1 MHGAWLNY
9 RSMTADPSLK
19 EQKLKP
25 GTVKRIFSFAKPYQ
39 VSIYVYLATV
49 VVDAALI
56 VATPLLLKKLIDDG
70 VMPKDSSVVTQLA
83 FFVALIAVADAAF
96 NMLGRYFSSR
106 IGEGLIYDLRSLVF
120 AHVQKQSIAFFT
132 RTQTGALIS
141 RINSDVIGAQQAFT
155 STLSGLVSN
164 VVSLLLVGIT
174 MLILS
179 WQITIFS
186 LLMLPLFLIPT
197 KWVGR
202 RLQSLTRESFTLNSE
217 MSSTMTERFN
227 VSGAML
233 VSLYGQPLREEA
245 GFRVRARRVADIGI
259 KTAMLNR
266 LFFIALTSVAAIAT
280 AIAYG
285 IGGHL
290 AINGGLTV
298 GTLLAITALLARLY
312 GPLTALSNVRI
323 DVMTSL
329 VSFERVFEVLD
340 LEPMVKD
347 RSGAIALKSSKGKIE
362 FKNVDFSYPNAQ
374 EISLASLESVAKAE
388 TVTSGIVLKG
398 LTFTVEPG
406 TTTALV
412 GPSGA
417 GKTTISALIPRLY
430 DVTGGSIKI
439 DGNDI
444 RDVTLE
450 SLRNSI
456 GVVMQDAHLFH
467 ETIVENLRYAK
478 QDATQDQMQSACEA
492 AQIWDLI
499 KSLPNGFETM
509 VGERGHRLSGGEKQ
523 RLAIAR
529 LLLKSPS
536 IVILDEATAHLDS
549 ENEQLVHAAL
559 SHALKGRTSIVIAHR
574 LSTVRE
580 ADQILVL
587 DKGVIVEQGKHD
599 ELIARGGLYSELKFC
614 HKRSIHQRIATA
626 ARRPYEDHRLTQVIA
641 QGQQELI
648 AGGIH
653 LLSRCNIFQF
663 LVEIGHLIY

>member
-1 MHGAWLNY
+1 MSMHGAWLNY

-39 VSIYVYLATV
+39 VSIYIYLATV
-49 VVDAALI
+49 VVDAAFI

-70 VMPKDSSVVTQLA
+70 VIPKDSSVVTKLA
-83 FFVALIAVADAAF
+83 FFVALIAIADAAF

-164 VVSLLLVGIT
+164 LVSLLLVGIT

-179 WQITIFS
+179 WQITVFS

-347 RSGAIALKSSKGKIE
+347 RTGAIALKSSRGKIE
-362 FKNVDFSYPNAQ
+362 FKNVGFSYPNAE
-374 EISLASLESVAKAE
+374 EISLASLESVAKPE
-388 TVTSGIVLKG
+388 TVASGKVLKG
-398 LTFTVEPG
+398 LSFIVEPG

-430 DVTGGSIKI
+430 DVTDGSITI

-467 ETIVENLRYAK
+467 ETIAENLRYAK
-478 QDATQDQMQSACEA
+478 HDATQDEMKSACEA
-492 AQIWDLI
+492 AQIWDLV

-536 IVILDEATAHLDS
+536 VVILDEATAHLDS
-549 ENEQLVHAAL
+549 ENEQLVHSAL
-559 SHALKGRTSIVIAHR
+559 SNALKGRTSIVIAHR

-587 DKGVIVEQGKHD
+587 ENGVIVEQGKHD
-599 ELIARGGLYSELKFC
+599 ELIARGGLYSDLYN
-614 HKRSIHQRIATA
+614 RQ
-626 ARRPYEDHRLTQVIA
+626 D
-641 QGQQELI
+641 
-648 AGGIH
+648 
-653 LLSRCNIFQF
+653 LSGSTN
-663 LVEIGHLIY
+663 

>member
-1 MHGAWLNY
+1 
-9 RSMTADPSLK
+9 MTADPSLK
-19 EQKLKP
+19 EQKLKQR
-25 GTVKRIFSFAKPYQ
+25 TVKRIFSFAKPYQ
-39 VSIYVYLATV
+39 VSIYIYLATV

-70 VMPKDSSVVTQLA
+70 VIPKDSSVVTQLA
-83 FFVALIAVADAAF
+83 FFVALIAIADAAF

-179 WQITIFS
+179 WQITVFS

-347 RSGAIALKSSKGKIE
+347 STGAISLKSSRGKIE
-362 FKNVDFSYPNAQ
+362 FKNVGFSYPNAE
-374 EISLASLESVAKAE
+374 EISLASLESVAKPE
-388 TVTSGIVLKG
+388 TVASGKVLKG
-398 LTFTVEPG
+398 LSFIVEPG

-430 DVTGGSIKI
+430 DVTDGSITI

-444 RDVTLE
+444 RDLTLE

-467 ETIVENLRYAK
+467 ESIAVNLRYAK
-478 QDATQDQMQSACEA
+478 QGATQDEMQSACEA
-492 AQIWDLI
+492 AQIWDLVN
-499 KSLPNGFETM
+499 SLPNGFETM

-559 SHALKGRTSIVIAHR
+559 SNALKGRTSIVIAHR

-599 ELIARGGLYSELKFC
+599 ELIARGGLYSELYN
-614 HKRSIHQRIATA
+614 RQDLTGAT
-626 ARRPYEDHRLTQVIA
+626 
-641 QGQQELI
+641 
-648 AGGIH
+648 
-653 LLSRCNIFQF
+653 N
-663 LVEIGHLIY
+663 

>member
-1 MHGAWLNY
+1 MSMHAAWMTH
-9 RSMTADPSLK
+9 RSMTADPSVK

-25 GTVKRIFSFAKPYQ
+25 GTVKRIFSFARPYRTN
-39 VSIYVYLATV
+39 IIIYLATV
-49 VVDAALI
+49 VVDAGLV
-56 VATPLLLKKLIDDG
+56 VATPLLLKRLIDDG
-70 VMPKDSSVVTQLA
+70 VIPKDASVVTNLA
-83 FFVALIAVADAAF
+83 ILVGLIAIADAGF

-120 AHVQKQSIAFFT
+120 SHVQKQSIAFFT

-155 STLSGLVSN
+155 ATLSGVVSN
-164 VVSLLLVGIT
+164 VVSLFLVTIT

-186 LLMLPLFLIPT
+186 LLLLPVFLIPT

-202 RLQSLTRESFTLNSE
+202 RLQSLTRESFGVNAE

-233 VSLYGQPLREEA
+233 VALYGEPAREREY
-245 GFRVRARRVADIGI
+245 FRSRARRVADIGI
-259 KTAMLNR
+259 KMAMLNR

-280 AIAYG
+280 AFAYG

-290 AINGGLTV
+290 AIQGGVTV

-340 LEPMVKD
+340 LEPMVKN
-347 RSGAIALKSSKGKIE
+347 RENAKVLQTTQPRIE
-362 FKNVDFSYPNAQ
+362 FKNVNFSYPRAE
-374 EISLASLESVAKAE
+374 EISLASLESAAKAE
-388 TVTSGIVLKG
+388 TVQSGQVLNN
-398 LTFTVEPG
+398 LSFVAAPG
-406 TTTALV
+406 TMTALV

-417 GKTTISALIPRLY
+417 GKTTISALLPRLY
-430 DVTGGSIKI
+430 DVTDGAISI
-439 DGNDI
+439 DGHDI
-444 RDVTLE
+444 RDLTLE
-450 SLRNSI
+450 SLRDSI

-467 ETIVENLRYAK
+467 ETIAENLRYAK
-478 QDATQDQMQSACEA
+478 QDATEEEMIQACKS
-492 AQIWDLI
+492 AQIWNLI
-499 KSLPNGFETM
+499 DSLPNRFETM

-536 IVILDEATAHLDS
+536 VVILDEATAHLDS

-559 SHALKGRTSIVIAHR
+559 QTALKGRTSIVIAHR
-574 LSTVRE
+574 LSTVRD

-587 DKGVIVEQGKHD
+587 EKGSIVERGTHE
-599 ELIARGGLYSELKFC
+599 ELVAKGGLYSDLYN
-614 HKRSIHQRIATA
+614 RQDLTGA
-626 ARRPYEDHRLTQVIA
+626 A
-641 QGQQELI
+641 
-648 AGGIH
+648 
-653 LLSRCNIFQF
+653 N
-663 LVEIGHLIY
+663 

>member
-1 MHGAWLNY
+1 MHAAWMTH
-9 RSMTADPSLK
+9 RSMTADPSVK

-25 GTVKRIFSFAKPYQ
+25 GTVKRIFSFARPYRNN
-39 VSIYVYLATV
+39 IIIYLATV
-49 VVDAALI
+49 VVDAGLI
-56 VATPLLLKKLIDDG
+56 VATPLLLKRLIDEG
-70 VMPKDSSVVTQLA
+70 VIPKDPSVVTNLA
-83 FFVALIAVADAAF
+83 ILVGLIAIADAAF

-155 STLSGLVSN
+155 ATLSGVVSN
-164 VVSLLLVGIT
+164 VVSLVLVTIT

-186 LLMLPLFLIPT
+186 LLLLPVFLIPT

-202 RLQSLTRESFTLNSE
+202 RLQSLTRESFGVNAE

-233 VSLYGQPLREEA
+233 VALYGEPDREREY
-245 GFRVRARRVADIGI
+245 FRSRARRVADIGI
-259 KTAMLNR
+259 KMAMLNR

-280 AIAYG
+280 AFAYG

-290 AINGGLTV
+290 AIQGGVTV

-340 LEPMVKD
+340 LEPMVKNRD
-347 RSGAIALKSSKGKIE
+347 NAVVLKTTEPKIE
-362 FKNVDFSYPNAQ
+362 FKNVNFSYPRAE
-374 EISLASLESVAKAE
+374 EISLASLESAAKAE
-388 TVTSGIVLKG
+388 TVQSGQVLRD
-398 LTFTVEPG
+398 LSFVAAPG
-406 TTTALV
+406 TMTALV

-417 GKTTISALIPRLY
+417 GKTTISALLPRLY
-430 DVTGGSIKI
+430 DVTDGSISI
-439 DGNDI
+439 DGHDI
-444 RDVTLE
+444 RDLTLE
-450 SLRNSI
+450 SLRDSI

-467 ETIVENLRYAK
+467 ETIAENLRYAK
-478 QDATQDQMQSACEA
+478 QDATEEEMIQACKS
-492 AQIWDLI
+492 AQIWKLI
-499 KSLPNGFETM
+499 DSLPNRFETM

-536 IVILDEATAHLDS
+536 VVILDEATAHLDS

-559 SHALKGRTSIVIAHR
+559 QTALKGRTSIVIAHR
-574 LSTVRE
+574 LSTVRD

-587 DKGVIVEQGKHD
+587 EKGSIVERGTHD
-599 ELIARGGLYSELKFC
+599 ELVAQGGLYSELYN
-614 HKRSIHQRIATA
+614 RQDLTGA
-626 ARRPYEDHRLTQVIA
+626 A
-641 QGQQELI
+641 
-648 AGGIH
+648 
-653 LLSRCNIFQF
+653 N
-663 LVEIGHLIY
+663 

>member
-1 MHGAWLNY
+1 MSMHAAWMNY
-9 RSMTADPSLK
+9 RSMTADPSVK
-19 EQKLKP
+19 AQKLKP
-25 GTVKRIFSFAKPYQ
+25 GTVKRIFAFAKPYRK
-39 VSIYVYLATV
+39 SIIIFLGTV
-49 VVDAALI
+49 IVDAGFI
-56 VATPLLLKKLIDDG
+56 VATPLLLLRLIDDG
-70 VMPKDSSVVTQLA
+70 VIPKNGDLVTKL
-83 FFVALIAVADAAF
+83 ALIVGLLAIADAGIS
-96 NMLGRYFSSR
+96 MVGRYFSSR

-120 AHVQKQSIAFFT
+120 AHVQRQSIAFFT

-155 STLSGLVSN
+155 ATLSGVVSN
-164 VVSLLLVGIT
+164 VVSLVLVGVT

-186 LLMLPLFLIPT
+186 LLLLPLFLIPT

-202 RLQSLTRESFTLNSE
+202 KLQALTRESFDVNAQ

-233 VSLYGQPLREEA
+233 VALYGQPASEQEY
-245 GFRVRARRVADIGI
+245 FRSRARRVADIGI

-280 AIAYG
+280 AFAYG

-290 AINGGLTV
+290 AINERVTV

-347 RSGAIALKSSKGKIE
+347 REAAQTYSGRNPQLT
-362 FKNVDFSYPNAQ
+362 FTNVSFAYPRAH
-374 EISLASLESVAKAE
+374 EISLASLESAAKPE
-388 TVTSGIVLKG
+388 TVESGEVLKN
-398 LTFTVEPG
+398 LSFTAEPG
-406 TTTALV
+406 TLTALV

-430 DVTGGSIKI
+430 DVSTGSISI
-439 DGNDI
+439 DGHDI
-444 RDVTLE
+444 RDLTLE

-467 ETIVENLRYAK
+467 ETIAENLRYAK
-478 QDATQDQMQSACEA
+478 TDATLEEMQAACEA
-492 AQIWDLI
+492 AQIWKLI
-499 KSLPNGFETM
+499 ESLPNGFDTM

-529 LLLKSPS
+529 LLLKSPAL
-536 IVILDEATAHLDS
+536 VILDEATAHLDS
-549 ENEQLVHAAL
+549 ENESLVHAAL
-559 SHALKGRTSIVIAHR
+559 ENALKGRTSIVIAHR
-574 LSTVRE
+574 LSTVRD

-587 DKGVIVEQGKHD
+587 ENGSIIERGKHD
-599 ELIARGGLYSELKFC
+599 ELVALGGLYADLYN
-614 HKRSIHQRIATA
+614 RQ
-626 ARRPYEDHRLTQVIA
+626 DLT
-641 QGQQELI
+641 G
-648 AGGIH
+648 
-653 LLSRCNIFQF
+653 STN
-663 LVEIGHLIY
+663 